1 MNAPPGSEF
10 PTQGEL
16 DLDLLV
22 SGESGTVLGPRARTR
37 AHVQDLLDDAALWSR
52 FVPPRLERDAR
63 RAAHGKVHVFGLYSA
78 ALGSNMVQ
86 TAKEI
91 SESRRQVEFALGAID
106 GANEAIASETVASG
120 LQGGKFEN
128 LNSLLEQAPPK
139 EADWIV
145 VVDDDVEIPRGFL
158 DRLLFLAE
166 RFRFQLVQ
174 PALRH
179 TSHAAWR
186 VCRRERWSVAR
197 HVQLVEIGPLLAV
210 HRSIADGLLPFPAL
224 RMGWG
229 LDLHWGGL
237 AKQHGWRLG
246 IIDATPIRHE
256 LRAVAETYD
265 RQAALDEMRHFLGDG
280 RPHIDREAALRVL
293 ARHRSW
299 R

>member
-1 MNAPPGSEF
+1 M
-10 PTQGEL
+10 
-16 DLDLLV
+16 
-22 SGESGTVLGPRARTR
+22 
-37 AHVQDLLDDAALWSR
+37 
-52 FVPPRLERDAR
+52 
-63 RAAHGKVHVFGLYSA
+63 
-78 ALGSNMVQ
+78 
-86 TAKEI
+86 
-91 SESRRQVEFALGAID
+91 
-106 GANEAIASETVASG
+106 
-120 LQGGKFEN
+120 
-128 LNSLLEQAPPK
+128 
-139 EADWIV
+139 
-145 VVDDDVEIPRGFL
+145 FL

-197 HVQLVEIGPLLAV
+197 EVQLVEIGPLLAV
-210 HRSIADGLLPFPAL
+210 HRSIADHLLPFPEL

-256 LRAVAETYD
+256 LREVAATYD
-265 RQAALDEMRHFLGDG
+265 RQAALDEMRRFLGDG
-280 RPHIDREAALRVL
+280 RPHIDREAALEVL
-293 ARHRSW
+293 AHHRSW